1 MVVENERYW
10 GKTRHLLWM
19 AGKYGLRGSK
29 VSGMGEY
36 DSDSGL
42 GIVYG
47 FEAGPEGEG
56 GPHLQS
62 RQGCDRFHFRAGNF
76 DKMLMPRWAEYR
88 DEEFAGKDA
97 QKIQYDG
104 HFLWSQ

>member
-10 GKTRHLLWM
+10 EKTRRLLWM

-36 DSDSGL
+36 DFDSDL

-47 FEAGPEGEG
+47 SGPEGEG

-62 RQGCDRFHFRAGNF
+62 EQGCGRVHFRVGSF
-76 DKMLMPRWAEYR
+76 DKMLMPQWAEYR

-104 HFLWSQ
+104 HFL